1 MYVEGA
7 HCLCPCPLHRS
18 LAKQHFYAVGMWE
31 SLTIPSAWS
40 RGGSQLLCRK
50 EVSPCILNVMASL
63 HRCLLSLFFLFN
75 NLITAPDLIFFPQMS
90 LQRFMPMNIHFLL
103 KNRVPFSQGRC
114 SLAAGSGG
122 VPASRGNSERGKAR
136 VPGGEERGK
145 QP

>member
-1 MYVEGA
+1 MVQGWVPASLQEGS
-7 HCLCPCPLHRS
+7 LSLHF
-18 LAKQHFYAVGMWE
+18 K
-31 SLTIPSAWS
+31 
-40 RGGSQLLCRK
+40 CD
-50 EVSPCILNVMASL
+50 ASL
-63 HRCLLSLFFLFN
+63 HRCLLSLRFLFN

-90 LQRFMPMNIHFLL
+90 LQRFMPMNIHPLL

-122 VPASRGNSERGKAR
+122 VPASRGDSERGKAR